1 VNALWDRLGH
11 AAVFFYG
18 AIFAFFGIVT

>member
-11 AAVFFYG
+11 AAVFLYG